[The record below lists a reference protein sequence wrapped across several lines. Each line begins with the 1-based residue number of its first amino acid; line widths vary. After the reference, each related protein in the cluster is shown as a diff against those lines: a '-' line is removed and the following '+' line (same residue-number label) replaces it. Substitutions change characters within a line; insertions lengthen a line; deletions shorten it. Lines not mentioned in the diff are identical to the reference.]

1 MSRKVG
7 IGMTVVRGQPIGGD
21 GGGGGGW
28 WGVPRLW
35 YYSGSTYSRDVGGFV

>member
-21 GGGGGGW
+21 GGWGGGRGGEGGGGA
-28 WGVPRLW
+28 
-35 YYSGSTYSRDVGGFV
+35 